1 MLEVRAAR
9 HGDAPALDALGA
21 APEAGVFVLEKNG
34 AVIGALTLR
43 AGEIFGCA
51 VAPEWRGRGYGT
63 FLLRRALRAAGPGP
77 VYTQTPPGN
86 AAMEALLR
94 RCGFRPQEQALP
106 AAGEEPA
113 RAREA
118 GAAAGPLSL
127 PQKWVRGAPD
137 GDGENALAVAHAF
150 LRTHVRP
157 GAFALD
163 ATAGN
168 GHDTLFLCRLVG
180 AAGRVLAFDV
190 QPQAVENTNARLRE
204 NGCGQVGRAVLDSHA
219 NLAAYAAPGSV
230 DAAVFNLGYLPGG
243 DHGVFTTPGVSV
255 PAMRTALELLR
266 PGGVMTVCVYYGG
279 PQGMAEKD
287 AVRVSHGSAAG
298 RIPRVCARFFR
309 PAGLSAHPRL
319 HRKAGL
325 VNGRRVPCD
334 AAAFLCRAPMVSP
347 FFHTRM
353 IVLSHPW
360 PILKATS
367 GKKEDVDL

>member
-1 MLEVRAAR
+1 M
-9 HGDAPALDALGA
+9 
-21 APEAGVFVLEKNG
+21 
-34 AVIGALTLR
+34 
-43 AGEIFGCA
+43 
-51 VAPEWRGRGYGT
+51 
-63 FLLRRALRAAGPGP
+63 
-77 VYTQTPPGN
+77 
-86 AAMEALLR
+86 
-94 RCGFRPQEQALP
+94 P

-287 AVRVSHGSAAG
+287 AVLAFLTGLPPEGYRVSVRDFSG
-298 RIPRVCARFFR
+298 RPGCPSIPVCIE
-309 PAGLSAHPRL
+309 
-319 HRKAGL
+319 K
-325 VNGRRVPCD
+325 
-334 AAAFLCRAPMVSP
+334 RA
-347 FFHTRM
+347 
-353 IVLSHPW
+353 W
-360 PILKATS
+360 
-367 GKKEDVDL
+367 

>member
-1 MLEVRAAR
+1 MRVSPTGAGIARRRGRAR
-9 HGDAPALDALGA
+9 P
-21 APEAGVFVLEKNG
+21 
-34 AVIGALTLR
+34 R
-43 AGEIFGCA
+43 AGS
-51 VAPEWRGRGYGT
+51 
-63 FLLRRALRAAGPGP
+63 
-77 VYTQTPPGN
+77 
-86 AAMEALLR
+86 R
-94 RCGFRPQEQALP
+94 RCCRPF
-106 AAGEEPA
+106 EP
-113 RAREA
+113 
-118 GAAAGPLSL
+118 P
-127 PQKWVRGAPD
+127 PKWVRGAPD

-279 PQGMAEKD
+279 PQGMAEKGCG
-287 AVRVSHGSAAG
+287 AGVSHGSAAG
-298 RIPRVCARFFR
+298 RIPCVCARFF
-309 PAGLSAHPRL
+309 PAG
-319 HRKAGL
+319 
-325 VNGRRVPCD
+325 
-334 AAAFLCRAPMVSP
+334 RAVRPSP
-347 FFHTRM
+347 FA
-353 IVLSHPW
+353 S
-360 PILKATS
+360 KS
-367 GKKEDVDL
+367 GPGERAARSV

>member
-77 VYTQTPPGN
+77 VCTQTPPGN

-127 PQKWVRGAPD
+127 PPKWVRGAPD

-230 DAAVFNLGYLPGG
+230 DAAVFNLGYLPGA
-243 DHGVFTTPGVSV
+243 DKSCTTS
-255 PAMRTALELLR
+255 ASSTMR
-266 PGGVMTVCVYYGG
+266 
-279 PQGMAEKD
+279 
-287 AVRVSHGSAAG
+287 AVRSCLSRLEPDGLVCITMYSGHPAG
-298 RIPRVCARFFR
+298 RQEKEHLLAFAENLDKRQWHCAYINLINQPAAPPEILLITRKKR
-309 PAGLSAHPRL
+309 P
-319 HRKAGL
+319 
-325 VNGRRVPCD
+325 
-334 AAAFLCRAPMVSP
+334 
-347 FFHTRM
+347 
-353 IVLSHPW
+353 
-360 PILKATS
+360 
-367 GKKEDVDL
+367 E

>member
-77 VYTQTPPGN
+77 VYTQTPPGT

-255 PAMRTALELLR
+255 P
-266 PGGVMTVCVYYGG
+266 V
-279 PQGMAEKD
+279 K
-287 AVRVSHGSAAG
+287 
-298 RIPRVCARFFR
+298 
-309 PAGLSAHPRL
+309 
-319 HRKAGL
+319 
-325 VNGRRVPCD
+325 VP
-334 AAAFLCRAPMVSP
+334 S
-347 FFHTRM
+347 
-353 IVLSHPW
+353 
-360 PILKATS
+360 
-367 GKKEDVDL
+367 

>member
-21 APEAGVFVLEKNG
+21 APEAGVFC
-34 AVIGALTLR
+34 IGKEWGRHRCADTSGR
-43 AGEIFGCA
+43 EIFGCA
-51 VAPEWRGRGYGT
+51 VAPEWRGRG
-63 FLLRRALRAAGPGP
+63 LW
-77 VYTQTPPGN
+77 N
-86 AAMEALLR
+86 
-94 RCGFRPQEQALP
+94 LP
-106 AAGEEPA
+106 AAPGAA
-113 RAREA
+113 RRRAGAGLYSNAAGQCRDGGAAAPVRVSPTGAGIARRRKSPPAREA

-127 PQKWVRGAPD
+127 PKNGCGAR
-137 GDGENALAVAHAF
+137 
-150 LRTHVRP
+150 RT
-157 GAFALD
+157 
-163 ATAGN
+163 ATAKRAGR
-168 GHDTLFLCRLVG
+168 GPRLFCGRMCGPALSRWTRRRATAMTHCSCAVWVG

-279 PQGMAEKD
+279 PQGMAEKGCG
-287 AVRVSHGSAAG
+287 AGVSHGSAAG

-319 HRKAGL
+319 HRK
-325 VNGRRVPCD
+325 
-334 AAAFLCRAPMVSP
+334 RA
-347 FFHTRM
+347 
-353 IVLSHPW
+353 W
-360 PILKATS
+360 
-367 GKKEDVDL
+367 

>member
-219 NLAAYAAPGSV
+219 NLAAYADPGSV

-287 AVRVSHGSAAG
+287 AVLAFLTSLPPEGYRVSVRDFSG
-298 RIPRVCARFFR
+298 RPGCPPIPVCIE
-309 PAGLSAHPRL
+309 
-319 HRKAGL
+319 K
-325 VNGRRVPCD
+325 
-334 AAAFLCRAPMVSP
+334 RA
-347 FFHTRM
+347 
-353 IVLSHPW
+353 W
-360 PILKATS
+360 
-367 GKKEDVDL
+367 

>member
-1 MLEVRAAR
+1 MEPSCCAGRCAPPGRGRFVLKRRRAMPRWRRCCAGAGFAHRSRHCPPQGKSPPAR
-9 HGDAPALDALGA
+9 GKPAL
-21 APEAGVFVLEKNG
+21 
-34 AVIGALTLR
+34 
-43 AGEIFGCA
+43 
-51 VAPEWRGRGYGT
+51 
-63 FLLRRALRAAGPGP
+63 
-77 VYTQTPPGN
+77 
-86 AAMEALLR
+86 
-94 RCGFRPQEQALP
+94 LP
-106 AAGEEPA
+106 A
-113 RAREA
+113 
-118 GAAAGPLSL
+118 LSSL

-287 AVRVSHGSAAG
+287 AVLAFLTGLPPEGYRVSVRDFSG
-298 RIPRVCARFFR
+298 RPGCPPIPVCIE
-309 PAGLSAHPRL
+309 
-319 HRKAGL
+319 K
-325 VNGRRVPCD
+325 
-334 AAAFLCRAPMVSP
+334 RA
-347 FFHTRM
+347 
-353 IVLSHPW
+353 W
-360 PILKATS
+360 
-367 GKKEDVDL
+367 

>member
-77 VYTQTPPGN
+77 VCTQTPPGN

-127 PQKWVRGAPD
+127 PPKWVRGAPD

-204 NGCGQVGRAVLDSHA
+204 NGCGQVGRAVLDATRTWLPMRLRAVWTRRYSTWA
-219 NLAAYAAPGSV
+219 ICPAA
-230 DAAVFNLGYLPGG
+230 
-243 DHGVFTTPGVSV
+243 TTECS
-255 PAMRTALELLR
+255 
-266 PGGVMTVCVYYGG
+266 
-279 PQGMAEKD
+279 
-287 AVRVSHGSAAG
+287 
-298 RIPRVCARFFR
+298 PR
-309 PAGLSAHPRL
+309 
-319 HRKAGL
+319 
-325 VNGRRVPCD
+325 
-334 AAAFLCRAPMVSP
+334 RA
-347 FFHTRM
+347 
-353 IVLSHPW
+353 
-360 PILKATS
+360 
-367 GKKEDVDL
+367 

>member
-51 VAPEWRGRGYGT
+51 VAPEWRGR
-63 FLLRRALRAAGPGP
+63 
-77 VYTQTPPGN
+77 
-86 AAMEALLR
+86 
-94 RCGFRPQEQALP
+94 
-106 AAGEEPA
+106 
-113 RAREA
+113 EA

-127 PQKWVRGAPD
+127 PQKWVRGVPD

-287 AVRVSHGSAAG
+287 AVLAFLTGLPPEGYRVSVRDFSG
-298 RIPRVCARFFR
+298 RPGCPPIPVCIE
-309 PAGLSAHPRL
+309 
-319 HRKAGL
+319 K
-325 VNGRRVPCD
+325 
-334 AAAFLCRAPMVSP
+334 RA
-347 FFHTRM
+347 
-353 IVLSHPW
+353 W
-360 PILKATS
+360 
-367 GKKEDVDL
+367 

>member
-1 MLEVRAAR
+1 
-9 HGDAPALDALGA
+9 
-21 APEAGVFVLEKNG
+21 
-34 AVIGALTLR
+34 
-43 AGEIFGCA
+43 
-51 VAPEWRGRGYGT
+51 
-63 FLLRRALRAAGPGP
+63 
-77 VYTQTPPGN
+77 
-86 AAMEALLR
+86 MEALLR

-287 AVRVSHGSAAG
+287 AVLAFLTGLPPEGYRVSVRDFSG
-298 RIPRVCARFFR
+298 RPGCPPIPVCIE
-309 PAGLSAHPRL
+309 
-319 HRKAGL
+319 K
-325 VNGRRVPCD
+325 
-334 AAAFLCRAPMVSP
+334 RA
-347 FFHTRM
+347 
-353 IVLSHPW
+353 W
-360 PILKATS
+360 
-367 GKKEDVDL
+367 